1 MNIIYYIVFFFW
13 YLLSLLP
20 LRLLYVLSD
29 LLFYPCFY
37 LIRYRRKVV
46 HQNLKE
52 VFYGE
57 TEEEL
62 LHTEKQFYHF
72 FCDYIVETIKLF
84 SISKKEMMRRMT
96 FGGVEEM
103 RQAMQRENKKMC
115 FIYLGHYCNWEY
127 VASLSY
133 WLEDMHCGQ
142 IYHPIYNKSFNQL
155 FLRLRGQFG
164 GESIAMKETLRR
176 LIQLRKGDKPVAV
189 GFIADQSP
197 KWESMH
203 HWTWFLNHDTSF
215 FIGTERIGKQLDAAI
230 YYLELKRVK
239 RGYYHG
245 ELKCLSLHPNE
256 IPDYELTDRY
266 AACLEEQIREEPAY
280 WLWSHKRWKRTKE
293 EWLRRQQEENNPVH

>member
-1 MNIIYYIVFFFW
+1 MEPIY
-13 YLLSLLP
+13 
-20 LRLLYVLSD
+20 
-29 LLFYPCFY
+29 
-37 LIRYRRKVV
+37 
-46 HQNLKE
+46 
-52 VFYGE
+52 
-57 TEEEL
+57 
-62 LHTEKQFYHF
+62 
-72 FCDYIVETIKLF
+72 
-84 SISKKEMMRRMT
+84 SK
-96 FGGVEEM
+96 
-103 RQAMQRENKKMC
+103 N
-115 FIYLGHYCNWEY
+115 CNWEY

-176 LIQLRKGDKPVAV
+176 LIQLRKGDKPVVV